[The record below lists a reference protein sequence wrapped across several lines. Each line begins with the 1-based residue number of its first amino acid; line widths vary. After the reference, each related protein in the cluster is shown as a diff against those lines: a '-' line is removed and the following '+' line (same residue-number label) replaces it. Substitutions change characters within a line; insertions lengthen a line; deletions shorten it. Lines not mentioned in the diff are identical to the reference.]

1 MAARADRTGSVGHLR
16 RRRRAY
22 PRDRRDKRA
31 KRSPG
36 KTSRREG
43 RPIRELRV
51 EEIHTFYGQS
61 HVLRGL
67 SLTALQGRIT
77 GIVGRNGAGKTT
89 FVRSVIGFTPV
100 KSGRIFVGGQEMQD
114 KRPEDIA
121 RAGVGLIPQG
131 RRVFASLTV
140 EEHLRVAASV
150 AQSTGWNLDRVYEMF
165 PGLHERR
172 DNRGDEL
179 SGGEQQMLAIARA
192 LMTNP
197 KILLMDEPSE
207 GLAPLVVQELDRKI
221 AELAQTGLTILLI
234 EQNLPLVLNRAD
246 HVYVISKGRVVHQG
260 APETLRDDDE
270 LRQTHLGV

>member
-1 MAARADRTGSVGHLR
+1 M
-16 RRRRAY
+16 
-22 PRDRRDKRA
+22 
-31 KRSPG
+31 
-36 KTSRREG
+36 
-43 RPIRELRV
+43 
-51 EEIHTFYGQS
+51 
-61 HVLRGL
+61 LRGL
-67 SLTALQGRIT
+67 SLAAPQGRIT

>member
-1 MAARADRTGSVGHLR
+1 M
-16 RRRRAY
+16 
-22 PRDRRDKRA
+22 
-31 KRSPG
+31 
-36 KTSRREG
+36 
-43 RPIRELRV
+43 
-51 EEIHTFYGQS
+51 
-61 HVLRGL
+61 LRGL

-150 AQSTGWNLDRVYEMF
+150 AQSAGWNLDRVYEMF

>member
-1 MAARADRTGSVGHLR
+1 M
-16 RRRRAY
+16 
-22 PRDRRDKRA
+22 
-31 KRSPG
+31 
-36 KTSRREG
+36 
-43 RPIRELRV
+43 
-51 EEIHTFYGQS
+51 
-61 HVLRGL
+61 LRGL